1 MFKVVSGKC
10 NGSISYYLFQDVL
23 NDLFIHFYS
32 LMKLRYSVK
41 FRDILFFLLKC
52 TVFWKILKILS
63 LLIRGNGI
71 FLEFFSDSFR
81 SINRYL

>member
-32 LMKLRYSVK
+32 LKKLRYSVK
-41 FRDILFFLLKC
+41 FRDILFFIEMYS
-52 TVFWKILKILS
+52 ILENFKNTESSYQGKWYIS
-63 LLIRGNGI
+63 
-71 FLEFFSDSFR
+71 
-81 SINRYL
+81 

>member
-41 FRDILFFLLKC
+41 FRDISFF
-52 TVFWKILKILS
+52 FFIEMYSILENFKNTESSYQGKWYIS
-63 LLIRGNGI
+63 
-71 FLEFFSDSFR
+71 
-81 SINRYL
+81 